1 MYLSQAWINLLF
13 SLIYAG
19 ALFYVYTQEIPQL
32 GILHPVLL
40 MYLLACSFL
49 QSIYPLG
56 LCMPGYLLWG
66 RMWGYALPA
75 IGVIV
80 LYLSGML
87 LGNKPVKVYS
97 PEDLTDWLLSGD
109 ILLRIGALVLSG
121 YYIIN
126 VFRLPARLIR
136 EFDMPR
142 YLKAYGILLGLLSL
156 YFVCITISFHLT
168 TLILYIL
175 LFTLVNMFLFFQILE
190 SVLNHLQQPPISH
203 VEECPSP
210 ESITLSEQNDF
221 NEANRRRFERMEY
234 LMQHEQ
240 PWKDNQFNRDKLCKL
255 TGLNRHLLLQ
265 CLRSQGYNDTH
276 EYINRYRIDA
286 LKKYVSTGKIKDIK
300 NCETVG
306 FGSLKTA
313 RNCFARMEGENLEN
327 LFKQHA
333 PLRTDISAK
342 AEKAPTVLTEAK

>member
-190 SVLNHLQQPPISH
+190 SVLNHLQQPTISH

-276 EYINRYRIDA
+276 EYIYRYRVEE
-286 LKKYVSTGKIKDIK
+286 LKRLILSGEMQSLQE
-300 NCETVG
+300 CERAG
-306 FGSLKTA
+306 FRSVKMA
-313 RNCFARMEGENLEN
+313 YSNFERMENVPLDKWFDEHKRPVPDTMEEQADTTP
-327 LFKQHA
+327 QH
-333 PLRTDISAK
+333 PRNK
-342 AEKAPTVLTEAK
+342 